1 MKLIGLTGKAGSGKD
16 TAADYLVQ
24 NYGFIKYSFAGPL
37 KEMLKVIGV
46 DCDNRDTKER
56 KHPVF
61 GVSPRRMA
69 QTLGTEWMRECVSG
83 SGWLLLADQFIK
95 TQIELSNLEDVPT
108 VNGIVISDVRFEN
121 EARFLREKGGVL
133 IHVWRDTAPVEGHAS
148 EAGVALT
155 EEDRCL
161 LNDKEIVDM
170 ERRMS
175 HIMDAL

>member
-24 NYGFIKYSFAGPL
+24 NYGFVKYSFAGPL

-69 QTLGTEWMRECVSG
+69 QTLGTEWMRECVSDN
-83 SGWLLLADQFIK
+83 GWLLLADQFIK
-95 TQIELSNLEDVPT
+95 NTLPEVP
-108 VNGIVISDVRFEN
+108 GIVISDVRFEN
-121 EARFLREKGGVL
+121 EARFLRGKNGMI
-133 IHVWRDTAPVEGHAS
+133 IHVVRDTAPVEGHAS
-148 EAGVALT
+148 EAGVKFSD
-155 EEDRCL
+155 EDRCL
-161 LNDKEIVDM
+161 MNDKTVPDLQ
-170 ERRMS
+170 RRLAN
-175 HIMDAL
+175 IIGDL